1 MSEINSWSEVIDKI
15 AERNK
20 EANEKLSPSQS
31 EMRYIVDYG
40 RIIYDKLQL
49 INNASKMAHEGIIDF
64 DTGQKIIDYQ
74 KKTLK
79 RDIENL
85 LIYLGFKE

>member
-1 MSEINSWSEVIDKI
+1 MSTINSWSEVIDKI

-20 EANEKLSPSQS
+20 EVDEKLSPSQC
-31 EMRYIVDYG
+31 EMRYVVDYG

-64 DTGQKIIDYQ
+64 DTGQKIIDLQ

-79 RDIENL
+79 RDIEYLL
-85 LIYLGFKE
+85 LILD

>member
-1 MSEINSWSEVIDKI
+1 MSTINSWSEVIDKI

-20 EANEKLSPSQS
+20 EVDEKLSPSQS
-31 EMRYIVDYG
+31 EMRYVVDYG

-64 DTGQKIIDYQ
+64 DTGQKIIDLQ

-79 RDIENL
+79 SDIEYLL
-85 LIYLGFKE
+85 LILD